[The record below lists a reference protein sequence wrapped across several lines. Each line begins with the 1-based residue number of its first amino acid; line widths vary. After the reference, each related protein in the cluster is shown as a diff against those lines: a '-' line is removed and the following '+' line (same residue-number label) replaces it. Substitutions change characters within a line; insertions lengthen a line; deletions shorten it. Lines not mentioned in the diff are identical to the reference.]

1 MYYID
6 KFDFFVPVVKMWN
19 RKDKQ
24 SIYFNQIKD
33 LPKGAMPM
41 ASYETTIDGKTVS
54 KLEMTKI
61 EKKTL
66 ELTQVSVPAD
76 YKKFE
81 Q

>member
-1 MYYID
+1 M
-6 KFDFFVPVVKMWN
+6 VRLWN

-33 LPKGAMPM
+33 LPKGAMPL
-41 ASYETTIDGKTVS
+41 ASYETSIDGKVVS
-54 KLEMTKI
+54 VLEMTKI
-61 EKKTL
+61 DKKTL